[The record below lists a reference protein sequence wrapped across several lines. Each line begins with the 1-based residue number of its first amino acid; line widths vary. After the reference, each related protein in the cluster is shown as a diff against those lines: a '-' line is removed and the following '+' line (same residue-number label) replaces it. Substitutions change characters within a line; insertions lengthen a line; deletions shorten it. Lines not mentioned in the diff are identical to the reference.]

1 MQLQA
6 CLASQGPSRPVSY
19 SMQLAAQ
26 PSAPILVQ
34 PPQSPPSLGPFL
46 PVPVSIAK
54 LHALLGLGMWHCVRL
69 SSHTLHRPTQSKRWV
84 TMCIGA
90 LFEGDGLIEDEG

>member
-26 PSAPILVQ
+26 PSAPTLVQ
-34 PPQSPPSLGPFL
+34 PPQIPPSLGPFL

-54 LHALLGLGMWHCVRL
+54 LHALAAEL
-69 SSHTLHRPTQSKRWV
+69 SKT
-84 TMCIGA
+84 A
-90 LFEGDGLIEDEG
+90 LTRIMASLNFI